1 MEGVMHAYSRE
12 AMRRKDI
19 GRNWLRIVALQFFI
33 RECFVTESRGSL
45 AQRRDE
51 SALLFQEVQW

>member
-1 MEGVMHAYSRE
+1 MEGVMHASSRE
-12 AMRRKDI
+12 TMRRKDI
-19 GRNWLRIVALQFFI
+19 GRNWLKIVALQIFI
-33 RECFVTESRGSL
+33 RECFVAEFRGNL